1 MLKEEKAEMQET
13 LEKLYND
20 GIFRNKYI
28 VIFGSNEPAERIA
41 SWLLSHAIRVEVMID
56 NNKKKQGTFCMEIP
70 VDSPENILGTFRE
83 NAVIL
88 IASKY
93 YNEMAQQLGIMGYKE
108 EKHIFKIVDMA
119 KGSTYSVTEETFT
132 EKENVIYKGWDIYK
146 KIRKKYGQETRIFI
160 CPYPALGDVYLT
172 GMYLEKY
179 CEKNNIPSYAVIVTS
194 NACMQIL
201 LMFGIK
207 QAEKL
212 PKEESDLMVQSL
224 VFAGL
229 EECNV
234 EILHHRFPYTV
245 GIGVLGNYKGICFN
259 DHYKYSIFGMYE
271 NEKGKAPKKTGDR
284 QYINSFFKENGLIE
298 GKTVIISPYAN
309 TSSNLPESFW
319 KRIIKEYQKK
329 GYIVCTNSSGTE
341 EPAIEGTKAVTFPL
355 SAAVQVIEMAGIF
368 IGLRS
373 GLCDVISQAH
383 AKKII
388 LYPDRIYQGGEYIGF
403 YSLKNM
409 GLCMDAEERVV
420 EGDIQREDLYV

>member
-20 GIFRNKYI
+20 GIFRNKYV

-179 CEKNNIPSYAVIVTS
+179 CEKNNIPSYAVVVTS

-201 LMFGIK
+201 SMFGIK

-229 EECNV
+229 EECNA

-259 DHYKYSIFGMYE
+259 DHYKYSIFGMCE

-284 QYINSFFKENGLIE
+284 QYINSFFKENGFIE

-309 TSSNLPESFW
+309 TSAKIPQDFW
-319 KRIIKEYQKK
+319 EDIVKKYKVK
-329 GYIVCTNSSGTE
+329 GYIVCTNSTCEE
-341 EPAIEGTKAVTFPL
+341 EPAVKGTKAVMFPL
-355 SAAVQVIEMAGIF
+355 SEAIGIIEAAGIF

-373 GLCDVISQAH
+373 GFCDVISS
-383 AKKII
+383 AKAEKII
-388 LYPDRIYQGGEYIGF
+388 LYPDRVYQGGSFISF
-403 YSLKNM
+403 FSLSKM
-409 GLCMDAEERVV
+409 GTDSGMCLIEKVIKE
-420 EGDIQREDLYV
+420 L